1 MVPRKRTAAMTLQEI
16 LEDRYF
22 PNAFTA
28 IRDEK
33 TRRHYR
39 RAVRWLG
46 EAVGL
51 PATAEHLTDDC
62 IRKTMIYLENVR
74 EQKPPTINKS
84 RSCLMALARW
94 MRDEGMIAKM
104 PRIGKMMEPRNPPE
118 SLTTR
123 QLASLWSAAI
133 TCPGTIAGVPA
144 SIWWPSLIWIESDTA
159 MRMSELRSVRWDW
172 IDAETAI
179 VRVPFEV
186 RKGKRRG
193 EVYKLSIETM
203 RWLARLR
210 EFTLDCGIVLGDMS
224 LATYYAHWDAM
235 QGRAGIPAGS
245 RWKTQC
251 LRRTVA
257 TLAVIANIDP
267 SRVLRQT
274 TPSIAWQ
281 SYVDPTPTATPA
293 TAAIGRLLPFSESYS
308 SNSPSGGGSA
318 TDSGWGDRIKEA
330 NAAKSPGDT

>member
-1 MVPRKRTAAMTLQEI
+1 MTTRKRTTSMLLHEV
-16 LEDRYF
+16 LEERYF

-46 EAVGL
+46 EAVGAAAR
-51 PATAEHLTDDC
+51 PEHLNDDG
-62 IRKTMIYLENVR
+62 IRKVMMYLER
-74 EQKPPTINKS
+74 TRGQKPPTINKT
-84 RSCLMALARW
+84 RSCLLALARW
-94 MRDEGMIAKM
+94 MREEGLIDKM
-104 PRIGKMMEPRNPPE
+104 PRIGKMMEPQNPPQ
-118 SLTTR
+118 SLSTS

-133 TCPGTIAGVPA
+133 TSPGSIAKSPA
-144 SIWWPSLIWIESDTA
+144 SIWWPAVIWIESDTA
-159 MRMSELRSVRWDW
+159 MRMTELRSLRWEW

-193 EVYKLSIETM
+193 EVYKLSHETM
-203 RWLARLR
+203 KWLAKLR
-210 EFTLDCGIVLGDMS
+210 EFTLDSGLVLGTMS
-224 LATYYAHWDAM
+224 LPTYYTHWDTM
-235 QGRAGIPAGS
+235 QVRAGLPIGS

-293 TAAIGRLLPFSESYS
+293 SAAIGRLLPFSDSYAS
-308 SNSPSGGGSA
+308 TAPSGGEAKSDG
-318 TDSGWGDRIKEA
+318 GWGDRMKST
-330 NAAKSPGDT
+330 NAS